1 MISSFC
7 SFVERSTGIRS
18 SLTVLSKPQ
27 ISATPTE
34 CLEPS
39 LMIISISSDRPAK
52 MLHLSFLSQCDTDM
66 SPTPEPRGVMKICTG
81 KDSCVMEDKTGL
93 PGADDA
99 LGCGDKPLSF
109 MTPPK
114 GKKQV
119 TLSLEAGGGEDYP
132 DDDMGEFEND
142 GDEAYDDVF
151 LPDDYSEQMDSY
163 VGSEGEYDD
172 ASTVTVGQL
181 DLEEEEEACTH
192 ERSYASGS
200 LQGETTP
207 QWNNQLEYILACS
220 GFMSGLYSALKFP
233 ELARIHG
240 GGVFFVAYL
249 ILVMV
254 CGFPLLYMEMI
265 LGQYSRGG
273 PITAWDVVPLFRGLG
288 FSMILVSVMVSVY
301 NHVSLLYALY
311 YLVTSLMSLLPW
323 TCLNP
328 TDQCWPFLDV
338 NQSSQDDVYHE
349 TYTSL
354 SSHNVST
361 VQSFPLD
368 SISDKQHQYFYD
380 DVLHISSGV
389 EALGEV
395 QWPLGLCLVG
405 VWTLT
410 FVMTI
415 AGPRS
420 FGKVV
425 YMTYG
430 LSVVL
435 YLSLL
440 ARCCLEE
447 GAITGIQFFLSLQWS
462 TLGNLQLWTDVGQL
476 VFMSMGL
483 GTGCWTTLA
492 SYTHFHSH
500 CFRNSV
506 MAVLAHLFGVILTGF
521 TMFSMLGVYS
531 HMEQTDIP
539 SLTFSSWELA
549 FTIFPSVLNKMEA
562 SRVWIVI
569 LFLLLVLTG
578 LHAQCVYVQNV
589 LSGLLL
595 VLKNKKLFRWKY
607 LLQGVTC
614 VTLMTLGLLFT
625 SQAGLYLTHLVTS
638 CACRLDLFLVSL
650 AECLVLTWLYGTQ
663 RLSNNVA
670 DMTGNVDS
678 PWWKITWQIFTPLA
692 ILAILVLTIVNDSR
706 LTYKTYLYPDWITPI
721 GWIFTLI
728 LVSPVPIEMIRVF
741 AKGSDPF
748 VRRIKRLKATPIG
761 WGPGPLANQEP
772 DTDLP
777 EYVICTPDI
786 YKPHHALAL
795 LTANLYIPNLSNLV
809 TAVETEDADMT
820 NGYLSELTTLDSG
833 DSEEPE
839 EDSNYRGN
847 WSSRLDFV
855 LSCLG
860 YVVGLGNVW
869 RFPYLVYKNGG
880 GAFFIPYA
888 IMLVFCGVPL
898 VYLELAFGQYAS
910 LGPIT
915 VWKAVPL
922 FKGIGISMVLSS
934 AIVSVYYNMVNAWA
948 FHFLFAS
955 MTGVLPWLGCDN
967 YWNTEAC
974 STNQYRVDNCSWI
987 NQTYFDQ
994 ENFTLNDSCV
1004 SVVTNCSYHGN
1015 NETQLM
1021 QNCIESL
1028 QGILGKDILL
1038 DEPKYDGSRASPTE
1052 EYFFNRVLGMAGHS
1066 LGNLGYIQWELALCL
1081 MLAWLIVFVCLVK
1094 GIRTSG
1100 KVAYCVVTF
1109 PYIIIFAL
1117 LIRAFMMEGYMQGIK
1132 FYVTPKWERLKEPGV
1147 WADAAVQV
1155 FFSLSACMGGLTT
1168 LASYNKFHNNI
1179 YSDAILVCLG
1189 DTLMSVLAGFSV
1201 FAMMGVL
1208 SNELNTSV
1216 ENVIASGV
1224 GLTFIVNP
1232 AAMSFLPAAP
1242 LWSLLFFLMIV
1253 MLGLS
1258 TQFVNI
1264 ETVITAIIDENITLL
1279 RRRRVLVVSIVCGF
1293 LFLLGLPLTTQ
1304 GGMYVLQL
1312 MDEYAAGFPILIN
1325 GIFVCVAIGWVYGV
1339 KQFSRDIKHMVGRS
1353 VSYWWQA
1360 MWCVMTPL
1368 IIIFILIF
1376 SVIGYEPLSIKY
1388 DTDAYP
1394 DWAEI
1399 LGFIITL
1406 TPVIAIPVCGLFQ
1419 VISKEGSLLQ
1429 RLQKSCHSESN
1440 WGPALERHWKNIE
1453 YFPTV
1458 NTHTIAED
1466 IEHSLLHTV
1475 SDNVDFTTVGV
1486 RVPSLSQTSLL
1497 PKSLSPK
1504 KPRDMRERA
1513 ILNHAYSNPQC
1524 HQSTASIEKSSLSSS
1539 SSSTSSCHGDEK
1551 VPSSSLHDE
1560 KLPSCSHND
1569 NFFFGPDIIVVPR
1582 NKTKVQ
1588 MCNASTQTD
1597 LALTRKLS
1605 SQKHPTTSSRKSSTS
1620 SFSTHSASHHSNNDS
1635 PAVLQVE
1642 VTQL

>member
-1 MISSFC
+1 
-7 SFVERSTGIRS
+7 
-18 SLTVLSKPQ
+18 
-27 ISATPTE
+27 
-34 CLEPS
+34 
-39 LMIISISSDRPAK
+39 
-52 MLHLSFLSQCDTDM
+52 
-66 SPTPEPRGVMKICTG
+66 MKICTG

-93 PGADDA
+93 PGGEDP
-99 LGCGDKPLSF
+99 LGEGEKPLSF
-109 MTPPK
+109 IAPPK
-114 GKKQV
+114 GKKRV
-119 TLSLEAGGGEDYP
+119 RLSLEAGGGEDYP
-132 DDDMGEFEND
+132 EDDMDEFEND
-142 GDEAYDDVF
+142 ADDEAYDDVF
-151 LPDDYSEQMDSY
+151 LPNDYRDQMDTY
-163 VGSEGEYDD
+163 VGSEEEYDD
-172 ASTVTVGQL
+172 ASTVTAGQI
-181 DLEEEEEACTH
+181 DQEEEARQVL
-192 ERSYASGS
+192 ERSCTSRS
-200 LQGETTP
+200 SEGETTP
-207 QWNNQLEYILACS
+207 RWSSQIEYILACS
-220 GFMSGLYSALKFP
+220 GFMTGLHGVLKFP

-240 GGVFFVAYL
+240 GGVFFMAYL
-249 ILVMV
+249 IMVMV
-254 CGFPLLYMEMI
+254 CGFPLCYMEMI

-273 PITAWDVVPLFRGLG
+273 PITAWAVIPLFRGVG
-288 FSMILVSVMVSVY
+288 VCVVLVSMVVSVY
-301 NHVSLLYALY
+301 NHVSLLYAVY
-311 YLVTSLMSLLPW
+311 YLVISIKSMPW
-323 TCLNP
+323 TCGTP
-328 TDQCWPFLDV
+328 KDGCWPFLEVNKSSLTDV
-338 NQSSQDDVYHE
+338 NQYIDTVYL
-349 TYTSL
+349 T
-354 SSHNVST
+354 HNVS
-361 VQSFPLD
+361 SLPRFPLD
-368 SISDKQHQYFYD
+368 TITNKQHSFFYA
-380 DVLHISSGV
+380 DVLNISSG
-389 EALGEV
+389 LEV
-395 QWPLGLCLVG
+395 IGQLQWPLVLCLVG
-405 VWTLT
+405 VWTVIYL
-410 FVMTI
+410 VTI

-425 YMTYG
+425 CVTFG
-430 LSVVL
+430 ISVCLS
-435 YLSLL
+435 LSLL
-440 ARCCLEE
+440 VRCCLED
-447 GAITGIQFFLSLQWS
+447 GAIVGIKFFLSLQWS
-462 TLGNLQLWTDVGQL
+462 TLGNPQLWRDVAQL
-476 VFMSMGL
+476 MFMSMGL
-483 GTGCWTTLA
+483 GTGCLTTLA

-500 CFRNSV
+500 CFRNSLV
-506 MAVLAHLFGVILTGF
+506 TVLAHLFRVILTGF
-521 TMFSMLGVYS
+521 TMFSMLGVYGHS
-531 HMEQTDIP
+531 KQVEISKLNFT
-539 SLTFSSWELA
+539 SWELV
-549 FTIFPSVLNKMEA
+549 FSIFPSVLNKMEV
-562 SRVWIVI
+562 SKVWLVV
-569 LFLLLVLTG
+569 LFLLLVLVG
-578 LHAQCVYVQNV
+578 LHTQCVYVENV
-589 LSGLLL
+589 LSGILL
-595 VLKNKKLFRWKY
+595 VLRNKRLFRWKY
-607 LLQGVTC
+607 IVQLVTC
-614 VTLMTLGLLFT
+614 LVLMAIGLLFT
-625 SQAGLYLTHLVTS
+625 SQAGLYLTHLVTTS
-638 CACRLDLFLVSL
+638 VCQLVLFLVTL
-650 AECLVLTWLYGTQ
+650 TECIVLTWLYGTQ

-670 DMTGNVDS
+670 DMTGSVDS
-678 PWWKITWQIFTPLA
+678 PWWKITWQFFTPLA
-692 ILAILVLTIVNDSR
+692 IMTLLVLTIVIDNR
-706 LTYKTYLYPDWITPI
+706 LTYKTYLYPDWTTPVE
-721 GWIFTLI
+721 WIFTII
-728 LVSPVPIEMIRVF
+728 LVLPVPLEMITVLM
-741 AKGSDPF
+741 KGSDPF
-748 VRRIKRLKATPIG
+748 LERIKRVKATPIG
-761 WGPGPLANQEP
+761 WGPGPLANEEP
-772 DTDLP
+772 DKDLP

-786 YKPHHALAL
+786 YKPEHGLAL

-809 TAVETEDADMT
+809 TDVEAEDADMT

-833 DSEEPE
+833 DNEEPD

-967 YWNTEAC
+967 FWNTEAC
-974 STNQYRVDNCSWI
+974 STNQYHVDNCSWV
-987 NQTYFDQ
+987 NQTFFEDG
-994 ENFTLNDSCV
+994 NLTLNDTCV
-1004 SVVTNCSYHGN
+1004 SVVTNCSYYGN

-1021 QNCIESL
+1021 QNCIRSL
-1028 QGILGKDILL
+1028 QVILGNDILL
-1038 DEPKYDGSRASPTE
+1038 DQPKYDGSRTSPTD
-1052 EYFFNRVLGMAGHS
+1052 EYFFNRVLGMAGKS

-1081 MLAWLIVFVCLVK
+1081 MLAWVIVFVCLIK

-1117 LIRAFMMEGYMQGIK
+1117 LIRAFMMDGYMQGIK

-1216 ENVIASGV
+1216 ENVIASGI

-1232 AAMSFLPAAP
+1232 AAMSFFPAAP
-1242 LWSLLFFLMIV
+1242 VWSLLFFLMIV

-1279 RRRRVLVVSIVCGF
+1279 RRRRVLIVSLLCTF

-1312 MDEYAAGFPILIN
+1312 MDEYAAGFPTLIN
-1325 GIFVCVAIGWVYGV
+1325 GIFACVAIGWVYGV

-1368 IIIFILIF
+1368 IIVFILIF
-1376 SVIGYEPLSIKY
+1376 SVIGYEPLSKKY
-1388 DTDAYP
+1388 ETEAYP

-1399 LGFIITL
+1399 IGFIITL
-1406 TPVIAIPVCGLFQ
+1406 TPVLAIPVCGLFQ
-1419 VISKEGSLLQ
+1419 IIIREGSFLQ
-1429 RLQKSCHSESN
+1429 RLKKSCHSESN

-1458 NTHTIAED
+1458 NTHTMVED
-1466 IEHSLLHTV
+1466 HSLLHTV
-1475 SDNVDFTTVGV
+1475 TDNVDFTTVGV

-1524 HQSTASIEKSSLSSS
+1524 HQSTASIEKSSLSSTS
-1539 SSSTSSCHGDEK
+1539 SSSSSCHGDEK
-1551 VPSSSLHDE
+1551 LPSPGLHDD

-1582 NKTKVQ
+1582 NKTKPQ

-1597 LALTRKLS
+1597 SQLTRKTS
-1605 SQKHPTTSSRKSSTS
+1605 SKKHPMTSSRKSSTS
-1620 SFSTHSASHHSNNDS
+1620 SFASQSVCHQSIINNDS
-1635 PAVLQVE
+1635 PAVLEVE

>member
-1 MISSFC
+1 
-7 SFVERSTGIRS
+7 
-18 SLTVLSKPQ
+18 
-27 ISATPTE
+27 
-34 CLEPS
+34 
-39 LMIISISSDRPAK
+39 
-52 MLHLSFLSQCDTDM
+52 
-66 SPTPEPRGVMKICTG
+66 MKICTG

-93 PGADDA
+93 PGGDDP
-99 LGCGDKPLSF
+99 LECGDKPLSF

-119 TLSLEAGGGEDYP
+119 TLSLEAGGGEDFP
-132 DDDMGEFEND
+132 EDEMNEFEND

-151 LPDDYSEQMDSY
+151 LPDDYSDQMDSY

-172 ASTVTVGQL
+172 TSSVTAGNMEQ
-181 DLEEEEEACTH
+181 EEETCTH
-192 ERSYASGS
+192 ERSCTSGS
-200 LQGETTP
+200 SQGETTP
-207 QWNNQLEYILACS
+207 QWSNQIEYIFACS
-220 GFMSGLYSALKFP
+220 GFMTGLHGVLKFP

-240 GGVFFVAYL
+240 GGVFFMAYL

-254 CGFPLLYMEMI
+254 CGFPLCYMEMI

-273 PITAWDVVPLFRGLG
+273 PITAWEVVPLFRGLG
-288 FSMILVSVMVSVY
+288 VSMILVSITVSIY
-301 NHVSLLYALY
+301 NHVSLLYAMY
-311 YLVTSLMSLLPW
+311 YLVRSLMSFLPG
-323 TCLNP
+323 TC
-328 TDQCWPFLDV
+328 TTERCWPYSSV
-338 NQSSQDDVYHE
+338 NQSGPNGVGKEVFD
-349 TYTSL
+349 TS
-354 SSHNVST
+354 SSYLLNNVST
-361 VQSFPLD
+361 TP
-368 SISDKQHQYFYD
+368 SISLDVIADKQNQFFYA
-380 DVLHISSGV
+380 DVLKISSGLAV
-389 EALGEV
+389 IGQL
-395 QWPLGLCLVG
+395 QWPLMLCLVG
-405 VWTLT
+405 VWSIT
-410 FVMTI
+410 FLVTI
-415 AGPRS
+415 TGPRS

-425 YMTYG
+425 YMTFG
-430 LSVVL
+430 LSTGL
-435 YLSLL
+435 YFSLL
-440 ARCCLEE
+440 VRCCLEE
-447 GAITGIQFFLSLQWS
+447 GAILGIKFFLNLQWS
-462 TLGNLQLWTDVGQL
+462 TLGNPQLWRDVGQL
-476 VFMSMGL
+476 VFLSLGL
-483 GTGCWTTLA
+483 GTGCLTTLA

-500 CFRNSV
+500 CFRNSLIIV
-506 MAVLAHLFGVILTGF
+506 MAHLFGVILTGF

-531 HMEQTDIP
+531 QTKELDITK
-539 SLTFSSWELA
+539 LNFSSWELV
-549 FTIFPSVLNKMEA
+549 FTIFPSVLYKMEV
-562 SRVWIVI
+562 SRIWTVI

-578 LHAQCVYVQNV
+578 LHTQSVYVENV
-589 LSGLLL
+589 LSGILL
-595 VLKNKKLFRWKY
+595 VLKIKRLFRWKY
-607 LLQGVTC
+607 LVQLLTC
-614 VTLMTLGLLFT
+614 TVLMALGLLFT
-625 SQAGLYLTHLVTS
+625 SQAGLYLTHLVS
-638 CACRLDLFLVSL
+638 SVVCRLDLFMVTLI
-650 AECLVLTWLYGTQ
+650 ECIVLTWLYGTQ

-670 DMTGNVDS
+670 DMTGSVDS
-678 PWWKITWQIFTPLA
+678 PWWKITWQFFTPLS
-692 ILAILVLTIVNDSR
+692 ILALLVLTIVVDSR
-706 LTYKTYLYPDWITPI
+706 LTYKAYMYPDWTTPI
-721 GWIFTLI
+721 GWIFTFILI
-728 LVSPVPIEMIRVF
+728 LPIPLEMIRVLLQ
-741 AKGSDPF
+741 GSDPF
-748 VRRIKRLKATPIG
+748 IQRIKRVKATPIG

-772 DTDLP
+772 DMDLP

-786 YKPHHALAL
+786 YKPQHGLAL
-795 LTANLYIPNLSNLV
+795 ITANLYIPNLSNLV

-934 AIVSVYYNMVNAWA
+934 AIVSIYYNMVNAWA

-955 MTGVLPWLGCDN
+955 MTGVLPWLGCNN

-974 STNQYRVDNCSWI
+974 STNQYRVSNCSWI
-987 NQTYFDQ
+987 NQTFFDTG
-994 ENFTLNDSCV
+994 NFTLNNSCV
-1004 SVVTNCSYHGN
+1004 SVVTNCSYYGN
-1015 NETQLM
+1015 NETQLLE
-1021 QNCIESL
+1021 NCIESL
-1028 QGILGKDILL
+1028 QDILGKDVLL
-1038 DEPKYDGSRASPTE
+1038 DEPKYDGSRTSPTE
-1052 EYFFNRVLGMAGHS
+1052 EYFFNRVLGMTGKS

-1081 MLAWLIVFVCLVK
+1081 MLAWFIVFVCLIK

-1216 ENVIASGV
+1216 ENVIASGI

-1232 AAMSFLPAAP
+1232 AAMSFFPAAP
-1242 LWSLLFFLMIV
+1242 MWSLLFFLMIV

-1279 RRRRVLVVSIVCGF
+1279 RRRRVLIVSLLCGI

-1325 GIFVCVAIGWVYGV
+1325 GIFVCIAIGWIYGV
-1339 KQFSRDIKHMVGRS
+1339 KQFSRDIKHMVGHS

-1376 SVIGYEPLSIKY
+1376 SVIGYKPLSIKY
-1388 DTDAYP
+1388 ETEAYP

-1399 LGFIITL
+1399 PGFIITL
-1406 TPVIAIPVCGLFQ
+1406 TPVLAIPVCGLFQ
-1419 VISKEGSLLQ
+1419 VITKQGSLLQ
-1429 RLQKSCHSESN
+1429 RLKKSCSSESN

-1458 NTHTIAED
+1458 NTHTMVED

-1475 SDNVDFTTVGV
+1475 TDNVDFTTVGV

-1524 HQSTASIEKSSLSSS
+1524 HQSTASIEKTSLSSTS
-1539 SSSTSSCHGDEK
+1539 SSSSSCHGDEK
-1551 VPSSSLHDE
+1551 IASCSSFNDD

-1582 NKTKVQ
+1582 NKTKIQ
-1588 MCNASTQTD
+1588 TCNASTQTD
-1597 LALTRKLS
+1597 FPLTRKRS
-1605 SQKHPTTSSRKSSTS
+1605 SKKNPMTSSRKSSTS
-1620 SFSTHSASHHSNNDS
+1620 SFSTRSVSLQSNMNNDS
-1635 PAVLQVE
+1635 PAVLEVE

>member
-1 MISSFC
+1 
-7 SFVERSTGIRS
+7 
-18 SLTVLSKPQ
+18 
-27 ISATPTE
+27 
-34 CLEPS
+34 
-39 LMIISISSDRPAK
+39 
-52 MLHLSFLSQCDTDM
+52 
-66 SPTPEPRGVMKICTG
+66 MKICTG

-93 PGADDA
+93 PGGDDP

-109 MTPPK
+109 MASPK
-114 GKKQV
+114 GKKRV

-132 DDDMGEFEND
+132 EDDMDEFEND

-151 LPDDYSEQMDSY
+151 LPDDYSDQMDSY
-163 VGSEGEYDD
+163 IGSEGEYDD
-172 ASTVTVGQL
+172 VSTVTAGQI
-181 DLEEEEEACTH
+181 EQEEEEARTI
-192 ERSYASGS
+192 ERSFTSGS
-200 LQGETTP
+200 SQGEATP
-207 QWNNQLEYILACS
+207 QWSSQIEYILACS
-220 GFMSGLYSALKFP
+220 GFMTGLHGVLKFP
-233 ELARIHG
+233 ELAKVHG
-240 GGVFFVAYL
+240 GGVFFMAYL

-254 CGFPLLYMEMI
+254 CGFPLCYMEMI

-273 PITAWDVVPLFRGLG
+273 PITAWEVVPLFRGVG
-288 FSMILVSVMVSVY
+288 SSVILVSVAVSVY
-301 NHVSLLYALY
+301 NHVSLLYAVY
-311 YLVTSLMSLLPW
+311 YLVTSLMSIMPW
-323 TCLNP
+323 TCLST
-328 TDQCWPFLDV
+328 TDRCWPFPDV
-338 NQSSQDDVYHE
+338 NRSGMDVVNQDDYNL
-349 TYTSL
+349 YL
-354 SSHNVST
+354 SHNVST
-361 VQSFPLD
+361 MPSFPLD
-368 SISDKQHQYFYD
+368 VIANKQHQFFYA
-380 DVLHISSGV
+380 DVLQISRG
-389 EALGEV
+389 LDMIGQL
-395 QWPLGLCLVG
+395 QWPLVLCLIS
-405 VWTLT
+405 VWTVIFL
-410 FVMTI
+410 VTI

-425 YMTYG
+425 YMTFG
-430 LSVVL
+430 LSVGL
-435 YLSLL
+435 FLSLL
-440 ARCCLEE
+440 ARCCLED
-447 GAITGIQFFLSLQWS
+447 GAIIGIKFFLSLQWT
-462 TLGNLQLWTDVGQL
+462 TLGNPQLWRDVGQL
-476 VFMSMGL
+476 VFMSLGL
-483 GTGCWTTLA
+483 GTGCLTTLA

-500 CFRNSV
+500 CFRNSLII
-506 MAVLAHLFGVILTGF
+506 MLAHLFGVILTGF

-531 HMEQTDIP
+531 RIKQVEIP
-539 SLTFSSWELA
+539 NLNFSSWELV
-549 FTIFPSVLNKMEA
+549 FTIFPSVLNKVEA
-562 SRVWIVI
+562 SRVWLVV
-569 LFLLLVLTG
+569 LFLLLVLVG
-578 LHAQCVYVQNV
+578 LHTQCVYVENV
-589 LSGLLL
+589 LSGILL
-595 VLKNKKLFRWKY
+595 VLRNKRLFRWKY
-607 LLQGVTC
+607 LVQLVTC
-614 VTLMTLGLLFT
+614 VVLMILGLMFT
-625 SQAGLYLTHLVTS
+625 SQAGLYLAHLVTNS
-638 CACRLDLFLVSL
+638 VCRVDLFLVTVV
-650 AECLVLTWLYGTQ
+650 ECIVLTWLYGTQ
-663 RLSNNVA
+663 RLSNNVS
-670 DMTGNVDS
+670 DMTGSVDS
-678 PWWKITWQIFTPLA
+678 PWWKITWQFFTPLA
-692 ILAILVLTIVNDSR
+692 TLALLVLTIVIDSR
-706 LTYKTYLYPDWITPI
+706 LTYKSYLYPDWTTPI
-721 GWIFTLI
+721 GWIFTFI
-728 LVSPVPIEMIRVF
+728 LVLPVPVEMVRVLL
-741 AKGSDPF
+741 KGSDPLME
-748 VRRIKRLKATPIG
+748 RIKRVKATPIG
-761 WGPGPLANQEP
+761 WGPGPLANDEP
-772 DTDLP
+772 DKDLP

-786 YKPHHALAL
+786 YKPQHALAL

-833 DSEEPE
+833 DNEEPE

-934 AIVSVYYNMVNAWA
+934 TIVSIYYNMVNAWA

-967 YWNTEAC
+967 FWNTEAC
-974 STNQYRVDNCSWI
+974 STNQYHVNNCSWI
-987 NQTYFDQ
+987 NQTYFEDG
-994 ENFTLNDSCV
+994 NFTLNDSCV
-1004 SVVTNCSYHGN
+1004 SVVTNCSYYGN
-1015 NETQLM
+1015 NETQLL

-1038 DEPKYDGSRASPTE
+1038 DQPKYDGSRTSPTA
-1052 EYFFNRVLGMAGHS
+1052 EYFFNRVLGMTGKS

-1081 MLAWLIVFVCLVK
+1081 MLAWVIVFVCLIK

-1117 LIRAFMMEGYMQGIK
+1117 LIRAFMMDGFMKGIK

-1216 ENVIASGV
+1216 ENVIDSGI

-1232 AAMSFLPAAP
+1232 AAMSFFPAAP
-1242 LWSLLFFLMIV
+1242 VWSLLFFLMIV

-1279 RRRRVLVVSIVCGF
+1279 RRRRVLIVSLLCGS

-1312 MDEYAAGFPILIN
+1312 MDEYAAGFPTLIN
-1325 GIFVCVAIGWVYGV
+1325 GIFACVAIGWVYGV

-1360 MWCVMTPL
+1360 MWCFMTPL

-1376 SVIGYEPLSIKY
+1376 SVIGYKPLSIKY
-1388 DTDAYP
+1388 ETDAYP

-1406 TPVIAIPVCGLFQ
+1406 TPVLAIPVCGIFQ
-1419 VISKEGSLLQ
+1419 VVTREGSLLQ
-1429 RLQKSCHSESN
+1429 RLKKSCHSESN

-1458 NTHTIAED
+1458 NTHTMVED

-1475 SDNVDFTTVGV
+1475 TDNVDFTTVGV

-1524 HQSTASIEKSSLSSS
+1524 HQSTASIEKSSLSSTS
-1539 SSSTSSCHGDEK
+1539 SSSSSCHGDEK
-1551 VPSSSLHDE
+1551 VPCSSPNDD

-1597 LALTRKLS
+1597 PQLTRKFS
-1605 SQKHPTTSSRKSSTS
+1605 SKKHLTTSSRKSSTS
-1620 SFSTHSASHHSNNDS
+1620 SFSSQSVSHQSSINNNS
-1635 PAVLQVE
+1635 PAVLEVE